1 MKQDFTIWRNQILQN
16 PQNILPLKFGMSQDE
31 VIEIFGNPDAVSTM
45 SSDGKPLILKYH
57 DIELHFDRKAPHGLY
72 LIYSDDEIELSITDH
87 HEELLQP
94 ITNIEPVDNE
104 FFLQDGAVYF
114 SGLYEN
120 GLLKGVAPKDFCCW
134 HYWGKSSTA
143 CFLGGIR
150 LRGADPASF
159 RVLNYAYAMDK
170 TSVYTTSGKVPDADL
185 IAFQVLDNGQND
197 SGAPQGYAKDSRQVY
212 FHNGD
217 GKVKIIKDAEVSSF
231 RSLGDTY
238 FGRDDKRIYA
248 YGKQLSKADLTSWEL
263 LSHWYSRDTKRVYYL
278 NREIKG
284 ADRAS
289 FTVCTPLDAAP
300 LADHL
305 ARDKDHFYQNDEMI
319 EELLWL
325 ERLHEINKEQ

>member
-1 MKQDFTIWRNQILQN
+1 MLQ
-16 PQNILPLKFGMSQDE
+16 L
-31 VIEIFGNPDAVSTM
+31 
-45 SSDGKPLILKYH
+45 
-57 DIELHFDRKAPHGLY
+57 
-72 LIYSDDEIELSITDH
+72 
-87 HEELLQP
+87 
-94 ITNIEPVDNE
+94 ITNTEPVDNE
-104 FFLQDGAVYF
+104 FFLRDGAVYF

-170 TSVYTTSGKVPDADL
+170 TAVYTTSGRVSDAEL
-185 IAFQVLDNGQND
+185 AAFQVLDNGQND

-217 GKVKIIKDAEVSSF
+217 GKVKIIKGTEVSSF

-238 FGRDDKRIYA
+238 FARDEKRIYA
-248 YGKQLSKADLTSWEL
+248 YGKQLPKADLPSWEL
-263 LSHWYSRDTKRVYYL
+263 LSHWYSRDAKRVYYL

-284 ADRAS
+284 ADRDS
-289 FTVCTPLDAAP
+289 FTVCTPLDAPP

-305 ARDKDHFYQNDEMI
+305 ARDKDHYYQNDEMM
-319 EELLWL
+319 EEPLWL
-325 ERLHEINKEQ
+325 ESLHELIQKP